1 MKTVPM
7 IATLFAA
14 VVAVS
19 VPSLAEASNYKD
31 ICRSTRLNATERKE
45 CRAYMKAAEND
56 AQEAGSGFPLRGKFH
71 RPAVGGMGDADPW
84 VLMSE
89 IVFGARA

>member
-31 ICRSTRLNATERKE
+31 ICRSTRLKAEERKE

-56 AQEAGSGFPLRGKFH
+56 AQEAGIFRYFDLKIAGFE
-71 RPAVGGMGDADPW
+71 ADPA
-84 VLMSE
+84 LLPG
-89 IVFGARA
+89 GAAVQAPKDAK

>member
-19 VPSLAEASNYKD
+19 VPSLAAASNYKD
-31 ICRSTRLNATERKE
+31 ICRSTRLSATERKE

-56 AQEAGSGFPLRGKFH
+56 AQEAGIFRYFDHKIAGLE
-71 RPAVGGMGDADPW
+71 ADPA
-84 VLMSE
+84 LLPG
-89 IVFGARA
+89 GAAVQAAKDAK